1 MRRPAGPGLFP
12 TAPDRPI
19 IAAEEESM
27 TPKRP
32 SPQPVLPG
40 LHEAV
45 VSRRTIR
52 QYQSWPVGRDALRRL
67 VDAGRLAPSA
77 ANLQPLE
84 FVVVDEPEVRDKIF
98 PALKWAAYIHP
109 QGDPRPGREPQAY
122 IVVLVNSKIR
132 EKMYEYDVGAATEAM
147 AGSAWSEGI
156 ASCWLISIDRDKIQA
171 PLGVPAHYRID
182 SVLALG
188 YPAETS
194 TVEEKKDSVRYWKDP
209 DGSFHVPKRSLRD
222 VCHFNAF

>member
-1 MRRPAGPGLFP
+1 
-12 TAPDRPI
+12 
-19 IAAEEESM
+19 M
-27 TPKRP
+27 TRSRP
-32 SPQPVLPG
+32 SPPPG
-40 LHEAV
+40 PMSGHEAI

-52 QYQSWPVGRDALRRL
+52 QYLARPIDREALRRL

-84 FVVVDEPEVRDKIF
+84 FVVVDEPEVRDKVF

-109 QGDPRPGREPQAY
+109 NGDPKPGQEPQAY
-122 IVVLVNSKIR
+122 VVVLVNSKIR
-132 EKMYEYDVGAATEAM
+132 EKMYEYDVGAAVEAM
-147 AGSAWSEGI
+147 AVSAWSEGI
-156 ASCWLISIDRDKIQA
+156 GSCWLISIDRDKVQA
-171 PLGVPAHYRID
+171 ALGVPPHYRID

-194 TVEEKKDSVRYWKDP
+194 TVEEMKDSVRYWKNP
-209 DGSFHVPKRSLRD
+209 DGSFHVPKRAHRD